1 MSALSRAALVGYSVR
16 CLRSWDLRRIICWA
30 RLRLKSRTS
39 SKRGELQ
46 GSSLCAQREAGLV
59 ATCSSIRADPRLR
72 PGRTGTGAEALRPAC
87 PIPRGR
93 EKRATEN
100 ASTFRAP
107 RTRPKPR
114 VGRPSNT
121 KEEEGRRK
129 GRRPI
134 PPCYC
139 SLRSHPLDAPAM
151 RIERAPSEG
160 YAQRAK
166 RIAPPRRPGYAH
178 RTGTLRRLCA

>member
-16 CLRSWDLRRIICWA
+16 CLRSWDLHRMICWA

-39 SKRGELQ
+39 SKRRELQ
-46 GSSLCAQREAGLV
+46 GSSLCGQWGAGLV

-72 PGRTGTGAEALRPAC
+72 PSRIGNEAEALRPAC
-87 PIPRGR
+87 PTPRGR

-100 ASTFRAP
+100 APTCRAL
-107 RTRPKPR
+107 RTRPKPG

-121 KEEEGRRK
+121 KAEEGRLK

-134 PPCYC
+134 PSCYC

-160 YAQRAK
+160 YAHRAK
-166 RIAPPRRPGYAH
+166 RIEKGSYAH
-178 RTGTLRRLCA
+178 S